1 MTNKTTFFFKS
12 ASILISEYF
21 RYLISKDYDT
31 CIIKMVDK
39 LAEQNIFYVK
49 IIQALSTNSHLFTDE
64 LIEYMSKY
72 TDNIPYSN
80 DDINDDCFKDICM
93 YNLANPDKKL
103 LIKSDKPINTGTVSL
118 VYKGSYDNKYIVI
131 KMIRQNMKYNVSDML
146 NNLNGIIKFLG
157 TLPYFKSV
165 HLYEIFEENKELLI
179 QQTDFKK
186 EVAHIQQMIHNYIN
200 NNEYIIPNVYS
211 EFTELN
217 PDMIVMD
224 FIDGKTL
231 YDVEEKDAEIYEM
244 LLSKFGIKNLLFNR
258 LYHADMHPGNILFI
272 KTPANEY
279 KLGILDYGIMGVL
292 TRDEQDNFYQFITTL
307 FVDNVDYKKLL
318 ELLLLFYIEPQER
331 IQELKIKDKTRID
344 NEITSVI
351 KLAINNSG
359 QLGTQELFNI
369 NRILIEFKL
378 KLSRKFCKILLALA
392 ISESV
397 TTKLGDNKKNYVTI
411 KTAVKE
417 LFPTHI
423 LDY

>member
-1 MTNKTTFFFKS
+1 MTNKTAFFFKS
-12 ASILISEYF
+12 AGILISEYF
-21 RYLISKDYDT
+21 RYLITKDYDT
-31 CIIKMVDK
+31 CVIKMVDK
-39 LAEQNIFYVK
+39 LAQQSIFYVK
-49 IIQALSTNSHLFTDE
+49 IIQALSTNSTLFTDE
-64 LIEYMSKY
+64 LIEYMAKY
-72 TDNIPYSN
+72 TDNIPYSS
-80 DDINDDCFKDICM
+80 DDINEDCFKDICM
-93 YNLANPDKKL
+93 YNLANPDKKI
-103 LIKSDKPINTGTVSL
+103 LINSENPINTGTVSL
-118 VYKGSYDNKYIVI
+118 VYKGSYDNKDIVI
-131 KMIRQNMKYNVSDML
+131 KMVRKNMKDNVSDML
-146 NNLNGIIKFLG
+146 ENLNGIIKFLG

-186 EVAHIQQMIHNYIN
+186 EVSHIQQMKNNYKN
-200 NNEYIIPNVYS
+200 NNEYIIPTVYR

-231 YDVEEKDAEIYEM
+231 YDVEEEDAEIYAL

-272 KTPANEY
+272 KTPKNEH
-279 KLGILDYGIMGVL
+279 KLGILDYGIMGEL
-292 TRDEQDNFYQFITTL
+292 TKDDQDDFYQFITTL
-307 FVDNVDYKKLL
+307 FVDNIDYVKILD
-318 ELLLLFYIEPQER
+318 LLLQFYIEPQER

-344 NEITSVI
+344 KEITAII
-351 KLAINNSG
+351 KLAIDNSG
-359 QLGTQELFNI
+359 KLGTQELFNI

-378 KLSRKFCKILLALA
+378 KLSRKFCKVLLALA

-397 TTKLGDNKKNYVTI
+397 SAKLGDNKKNYDSI